1 FFADNTATITTIFGP
16 KPRAGQLY
24 AHQFHQ
30 KICAFLD
37 AYPEH
42 TVEISWSPGHYDIV
56 GNDRADKL
64 AKAGVEMA
72 T

>member
-1 FFADNTATITTIFGP
+1 LHFFADNTATITTIVDL

-30 KICAFLD
+30 RICAFLD
-37 AYPEH
+37 ANPER
-42 TVEISWSPGHYDIV
+42 TVEISWSPGHYNIV

-64 AKAGVEMA
+64 AK
-72 T
+72 